1 MKIQAIDKKTLI
13 GLSILSIISGI
24 LFCVLQQGLLNII
37 FTVIG
42 ALMVVTG
49 VIGIFKL
56 NPIGGV
62 LSIAIGALLIMGAW
76 LFVYV
81 LLIINGVLL
90 LLSGISGFALSVKTG
105 DVKNCILSI
114 LMVVLGILFF
124 INTDA
129 TAGWIFFVIGTV
141 FIVTGI
147 VGVIL
152 ACIPSKKGVKTVD
165 VKPIQE
171 EKK

>member
-1 MKIQAIDKKTLI
+1 MKVQAIDKKTLI

-24 LFCVLQQGLLNII
+24 LFCVLQQGLLNIV

-42 ALMVVTG
+42 ALMVVAG
-49 VIGIFKL
+49 IIGIVKL
-56 NPIGGV
+56 NPVGGV

-81 LLIINGVLL
+81 LLIINGILL
-90 LLSGISGFALSVKTG
+90 ILSGVSGLAWSVKMG
-105 DVKNCILSI
+105 DAKNCILSI
-114 LMVVLGILFF
+114 LMVVLGIFFF

-129 TAGWIFFVIGTV
+129 TAGWIFFVIGAL

-147 VGVIL
+147 IGVIL
-152 ACIPSKKGVKTVD
+152 TCIPSKKGVKTVD
-165 VKPIQE
+165 VKPIEE